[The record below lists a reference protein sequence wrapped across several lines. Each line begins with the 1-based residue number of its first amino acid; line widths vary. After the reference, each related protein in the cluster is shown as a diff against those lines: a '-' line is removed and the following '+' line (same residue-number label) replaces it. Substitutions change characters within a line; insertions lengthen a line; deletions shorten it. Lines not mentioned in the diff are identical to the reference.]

1 MSNPF
6 FALRADPTEEKK
18 AGKAMK
24 KGCTKWLILLIALTI
39 IYSWWFNNPVV
50 GGIFGFLML
59 VAIGFLSTPFRKREE
74 LALVRQAGY
83 SPFRP
88 DTTIFQDGKRV
99 ALFGYIYPLHGS
111 GMKAPFSHKD
121 CVAYSYSI
129 QSGTGEDSYKKYEG
143 FRIVP
148 SVIMTR
154 RGDVKLFA
162 YPELKGFVATPK
174 SEMSYQNALDYIRAA
189 TFETFKVSE
198 IRKAYESI
206 IKELMDNSGDIRK
219 DTKFNRTEET
229 KDVETAAFRLTEN
242 QPELSPDDTLEEI
255 CVGIRDEVCLLGTW
269 SSARQGII
277 SDYAETVKRVT
288 LTKGNQQQVL
298 ESIRKTMIVY
308 PLIGVVIAAIVNLLA
323 WYLPIR

>member
-6 FALRADPTEEKK
+6 FALRSDPAEEKK
-18 AGKAMK
+18 AARGIK
-24 KGCTKWLILLIALTI
+24 KGCVIWLGLFVALTI
-39 IYSWWFNNPVV
+39 AYGWWFRNPVV

-59 VAIGFLSTPFRKREE
+59 VGLGFLSTPLRKREE
-74 LALVRQAGY
+74 LALVKQAGY

-99 ALFGYIYPLHGS
+99 ALFGYLYPLHGS
-111 GMKAPFSHKD
+111 GIKAPFSHKD

-129 QSGTGEDSYKKYEG
+129 QSGSGEDSYKKYEG
-143 FRIVP
+143 FRITPAVL
-148 SVIMTR
+148 MTR
-154 RGDVKLFA
+154 RGDVRLFA
-162 YPELKGFVATPK
+162 YPELKGFAAT
-174 SEMSYQNALDYIRAA
+174 SGTEMSYQNALDYIRVT
-189 TFETFKVSE
+189 TFENFKVSE
-198 IRKAYESI
+198 IRKAYESVI
-206 IKELMDNSGDIRK
+206 RELMDNSGDIRK
-219 DTKFNRTEET
+219 DTKFNKVEKEEE
-229 KDVETAAFRLTEN
+229 KVAFGLATGEAEIA
-242 QPELSPDDTLEEI
+242 QDDTLEEI

-288 LTKGNQQQVL
+288 LIKGNQQQVL

-308 PLIGVVIAAIVNLLA
+308 PLIGLVIAAIVNLLA

>member
-6 FALRADPTEEKK
+6 FALRSDPTEEKK
-18 AGKAMK
+18 AAKGIK
-24 KGCTKWLILLIALTI
+24 KGCAIWLGLFIALTLV
-39 IYSWWFNNPVV
+39 YGWWFGNPVV

-59 VAIGFLSTPFRKREE
+59 VALGFLSTPFRKREE
-74 LALVRQAGY
+74 LALVKQAGY

-88 DTTIFQDGKRV
+88 DSTIFQDGKRV

-111 GMKAPFSHKD
+111 GIKAPFSHKD
-121 CVAYSYSI
+121 CVIYSYSI

-143 FRIVP
+143 FRLTP

-162 YPELKGFVATPK
+162 YPELKGFAATPK
-174 SEMSYQNALDYIRAA
+174 SEMNYQNALDYIHTT
-189 TFETFKVSE
+189 TFQMFKVSE

-206 IKELMDNSGDIRK
+206 IKELMDNSGDIKK
-219 DTKFNRTEET
+219 DTKFNRGEQT
-229 KDVETAAFRLTEN
+229 KDAENIPVSLTARE
-242 QPELSPDDTLEEI
+242 PELSPDDTLEEI

-269 SSARQGII
+269 SSARQGIV

-288 LTKGNQQQVL
+288 LIKGNQQQVL

-308 PLIGVVIAAIVNLLA
+308 PLIGLVIAAIVNLLA
-323 WYLPIR
+323 WSLPIR